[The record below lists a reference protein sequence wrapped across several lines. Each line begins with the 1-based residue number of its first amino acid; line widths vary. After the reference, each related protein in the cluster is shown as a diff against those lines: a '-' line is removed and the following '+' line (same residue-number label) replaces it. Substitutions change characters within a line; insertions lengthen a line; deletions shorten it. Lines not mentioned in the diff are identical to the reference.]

1 MAKNSRTDEYLSLT
15 PSSTNNYIYWSD
27 LNNIDNRF
35 NGMLP
40 YNCPYFFDDCG
51 APTSTKEMI
60 DNKLTLVCLLACLN
74 QEDYDMAMNT
84 ITQIRN

>member
-1 MAKNSRTDEYLSLT
+1 MAKNSRTDEYLSLV
-15 PSSTNNYIYWSD
+15 PSSRSDYIYWSD

-40 YNCPYFFDDCG
+40 NKYPYFFADCG